1 MTSHP
6 HFPAS
11 EAARRQSGFS
21 LVELMVALAIG
32 LALVI
37 VISYAYLGSKQT
49 FRVQDALSRM
59 QENAR
64 FVFETMTFD
73 IRMAGFTGCP
83 TTTTPINVL
92 NNSTD
97 WDKDLLN
104 FPLVGYEAGAI
115 PITLTGVYGNVLR
128 GDALTVL
135 RGSEVESIVASG
147 GHQSASGTALFTL
160 HAGTTHDIP
169 RGEMAI
175 VTDCTQQ
182 AIFQMTN
189 SSTATIEHRTGIGTP
204 GNATAALGTPLGTT
218 YTFPG
223 GSRIMRMLSVNYH
236 IRNNANN
243 EPALVRLRRAAD
255 SSGNAIRVVEELVE
269 GVQDMQIT
277 YGVDTSPTADNI
289 VDDYLQADQIVV
301 GGAVPGTTAIEVWR
315 RVVSVR
321 ISLLLASTGSDA
333 YTKEAQTYTFNGSTT
348 KPTDRRLRKV
358 FNTTIAVR
366 NRPPL
371 L

>member
-1 MTSHP
+1 MTRHP

-11 EAARRQSGFS
+11 EPGRGQSGFS

-37 VISYAYLGSKQT
+37 VVSYAYLGSKQT

-97 WDKDLLN
+97 WDNDLLN

-115 PITLTGVYGNVLR
+115 PNSVTDVYGNVLR

-135 RGSEVESIVASG
+135 RGSEVEHIVAAVN
-147 GHQSASGTALFTL
+147 GHQSAPGTALFTL
-160 HAGTTHDIP
+160 TTTHDIP
-169 RGEMAI
+169 RGEMAV

-189 SSTATIEHRTGIGTP
+189 NSTTTIEHKTGIGSP
-204 GNATAALGTPLGTT
+204 GNSSAALGTPSGTI

-223 GSRIMRMLSVNYH
+223 GSRIMRMISVNYH

-243 EPALVRLRRAAD
+243 EPALVRLRRAAN
-255 SSGNAIRVVEELVE
+255 SSGNAIRVVDELVE

-277 YGVDTSPTADNI
+277 YGVDTSPTQDNI
-289 VDDYLQADQIVV
+289 ADTYLRADQIVV
-301 GGAVPGTTAIEVWR
+301 GGVVPGTAASEVWR

-321 ISLLLASTGSDA
+321 ISLLLASTGSDG
-333 YTKEAQTYTFNGSTT
+333 YTTEAQAYTFNGTT
-348 KPTDRRLRKV
+348 TTPTDRRLRKV

-366 NRPPL
+366 NRPPV
-371 L
+371 